1 MGDGAHGVCFGFCMD
16 FFAAPHRHYL
26 LDRDAV
32 SRAVI
37 LAFSLFARSL
47 LANLSSSHTNCAECS
62 RTMRLLICLF
72 ILFGPLDNYRGRVT
86 RVRKKSKEPP
96 CFGG

>member
-1 MGDGAHGVCFGFCMD
+1 MDLLGGCMGDGAHGVCYGLHGFLCCTSSS
-16 FFAAPHRHYL
+16 L
-26 LDRDAV
+26 SLDRDAV
-32 SRAVI
+32 SRAAI

-72 ILFGPLDNYRGRVT
+72 ILFWAVG
-86 RVRKKSKEPP
+86 
-96 CFGG
+96 

>member
-1 MGDGAHGVCFGFCMD
+1 MAHMGFAMDLHGFLCCTSSS
-16 FFAAPHRHYL
+16 L
-26 LDRDAV
+26 SLDRDAV

-47 LANLSSSHTNCAECS
+47 LANLSSSHTNCAERS

-72 ILFGPLDNYRGRVT
+72 ILFGPLDNCRGRVT
-86 RVRKKSKEPP
+86 QVRRKSKEPP
-96 CFGG
+96 YFGG